1 MRKLISM
8 LFQEYISTQKLAAN
22 SIAIKKRAFKH
33 FLSILGDCQLPSK
46 NKLPCE
52 KYINTLHEKT
62 SARTVETYKR
72 NLSSFFSWL
81 VKHEYLKSNPF
92 SGLQVKQMPPIPLVS
107 FKPKELFRI
116 FKVADKRWKAIV
128 TLALCG
134 LRRSEILNLCR
145 NDIDLGNGR
154 ILITPK
160 VDSFLTWEWEN
171 KNCLQTPVPLPK
183 TIDWEC
189 FQICPQNEIKE
200 LLSFIPLD
208 QLYVCLKPRHYS
220 LMLQKK
226 AEGNISFEDSNCPW
240 RSFTRDFG
248 LLLKKAKVKHKRFED
263 LRVTYAMSL
272 ARMKVKVKSAQKLL
286 RHRNALTTYTHYQRY
301 KNIISEDLIDEYYI

>member
-1 MRKLISM
+1 MSKLISI

-46 NKLPCE
+46 NELPLQE
-52 KYINTLHEKT
+52 YIYTLTEKT
-62 SARTVETYKR
+62 STSTAEIYKR

-81 VKHEYLKSNPF
+81 VQHRYLKSNTLMGF
-92 SGLQVKQMPPIPLVS
+92 QVKQKSPRPPVS
-107 FKPKELFRI
+107 FKPRELLHI
-116 FKVADKRWKAIV
+116 FKVADRRWRAIV

-145 NDIDLGNGR
+145 NDIDFGTGH

-171 KNCLQTPVPLPK
+171 KNCLRTPVPLPK
-183 TIDWEC
+183 TFDWGC
-189 FQICPQNEIKE
+189 FQISPQKEIEE
-200 LLSFIPLD
+200 LLSLIPLD
-208 QLYVCLKPRHYS
+208 QPYVCLKPRHYS
-220 LMLQKK
+220 RMLQRR
-226 AEGNISFEDSNCPW
+226 AEGNISFEACNCPW

-248 LLLKKAKVKHKRFED
+248 LLLKKAKVEHKRFED
-263 LRVTYAMSL
+263 LRVTYALSL

-286 RHRNALTTYTHYQRY
+286 RHSKTLTTYTHYQRY
-301 KNIISEDLIDEYYI
+301 KNIIIED